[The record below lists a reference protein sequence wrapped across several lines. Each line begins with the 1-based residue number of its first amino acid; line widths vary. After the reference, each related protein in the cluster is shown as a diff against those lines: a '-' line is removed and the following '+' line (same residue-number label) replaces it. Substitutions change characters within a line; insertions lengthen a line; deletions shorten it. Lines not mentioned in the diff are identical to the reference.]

1 MLRDARSKRR
11 ATRIVCPKH
20 VLMRVTEEALS
31 AKAGSGDFRD
41 RAMSFTVERRASS
54 PVQPGGDARLSTNRH
69 HAVAALCARSRAYS
83 FWRESKKLVEILR
96 SSRADLFRG
105 QAAQFA
111 DLTGNLG
118 GKRRLVALAA
128 MRNRR
133 QVG

>member
-69 HAVAALCARSRAYS
+69 HAVAALCARSRVYC
-83 FWRESKKLVEILR
+83 FGRKKKNFIKFLR
-96 SSRADLFRG
+96 GGGADLFRG

-111 DLTGNLG
+111 
-118 GKRRLVALAA
+118 
-128 MRNRR
+128 
-133 QVG
+133 